1 MVFSMIPAFT
11 LTASAEI
18 VETQPAGSGTEADP
32 FRIGTAGELA
42 WFRTN
47 INNGG
52 IAQTSCAELTADI
65 DLSGDSNWTPIGT
78 DTKPYQGTFDGKNH
92 RITNMTASG
101 ENRIGFIGCAQNLT
115 LRNLYV
121 SGTVTCT
128 VDTVGGLVGELSGKR
143 GETQNSELTNCSFF
157 GTANGC
163 VANTGGLIGHTLYHN
178 VTLRD
183 CFFVGTLNGCN
194 MIGNDG
200 GFIGCVEDNKTHLI
214 TIERCGVV
222 AQELKIYHNSGC
234 FVGQAFS
241 DINVSNSFVACD
253 SVTMD
258 VSENTQNGIL
268 FGDFYYTANLTNVHV
283 YTNLPSSGQM
293 SCSNNN
299 PVMNLS
305 NTYLLGDTPSS
316 FGDGKGGVLDAAGFK
331 DATNFNDWDFET
343 VWKMGENYPVLKPR
357 AETEVQEVS
366 LIRGQSTT
374 VDLSKCF
381 ILVNDINQNNT
392 QTNRFN
398 YEVISADGSENPF
411 VDNNLTSITD
421 DTLTINTTG
430 VSGTYPITVKAVDP
444 NGECDDFTITIN
456 TTVIK
461 PTVNDADAS
470 TKTMT
475 AYTGTGATLD
485 LSDCFT
491 LENDPDDNYET
502 SARFQYEITD
512 GNTVTVGEGESAYT
526 KEIASINGDNL
537 EVTGDAPLGSYT
549 FTVKMTDPEGNYDPY
564 TFTVTATV
572 KKSVPVPTVVTE
584 AFPFST
590 AMRLKYVELS
600 SEDWSWTKG
609 SICPQDAD
617 YEAYYKFDSEELADY
632 YDWADVLAAHPEAEY
647 DSTLPGIRLKLH
659 VSVTESDESPWK
671 GVITVINA
679 DNGEAIEGAALT
691 CDYESQ
697 FPEGNTTAADGTVN
711 AEMSKGKHTVTVSKD
726 GFTTKDFDVEF
737 EKNNSNAFTLKIV
750 PVRGTYKAPLL
761 EDDENNDVPNA
772 KVVITRTTVGGA
784 DAWEEESGGNSVVVD
799 AGGDVQLPAGDYTIK
814 PATNGYST
822 GNTIYAHVDD
832 DKNITYYE
840 DAEHTTEIT
849 IDPEVGTA
857 VIVVYKLDE
866 PKYTITLDRIGET
879 DKYTATVSLVG
890 VKATMG
896 TIGLRYDKD
905 IFSLDE
911 SDVEMQNGLELKYTP
926 EDLYWSS
933 WDNNGYYDFIWMTPD
948 NDGEGID
955 AETSPQNIAVFT
967 FTLVGDP
974 DYITLDTIGIKPWQE
989 TAAYKEFIG
998 SVPDDYEDISSQ
1010 LWRYCDKDN
1019 NKLSLKTGR
1028 IEASKAVIN
1037 GVDTGGFFQVA
1048 KNLPPGGTESSML
1061 VDVKT
1066 VIVYNVPIT
1075 HSIIRFNVTDKDD
1088 KTPINLANIR
1098 IFDETEKKLGD
1109 KETNQEGAVSFA
1121 VDTSASD
1128 KVNLTYTAYMSGYW
1142 PLPLSGLVSDRPSIS
1157 AETGKIVE
1165 TDVKLE
1171 KKIYHVPVIAP
1182 SESQSLELVQDADL
1196 GGEKYAYNGRDF
1208 HFRVTGARGYKITRY
1223 PTKAE
1228 VIVYDTDGVTELKR
1242 VSDIPIEEDMG
1253 IFTLKGEHID
1263 QRVLTAD
1270 ELTALKET
1278 SGSGYEDWNSVQ
1290 PDTNEGYRSFN
1301 LVIRFND
1308 FDVEEIE
1315 YTVEGMTNGLGHV
1328 SYEQTPDGAVP
1339 QITDTTGMEIYDIE
1353 FIQAKT
1359 TKKQGDTPTNHQT
1372 GTFIFTG
1379 DTIDDVVERVYIN
1392 GLEVDTYNGEHSFA
1406 YTFDKASED
1415 CNITVIF
1422 WDGITPATDTVMTLI
1437 VGEFGTAN
1445 VTEPDNLPGLTNTKH
1460 TFLNKNRLVFSTEPE
1475 NGSYVL
1481 NSVMKEIN
1489 GENMTD
1495 ITSDDVG
1502 GVYTVDKEDKNVT
1515 VYVTFRNITA
1525 ETSPNLFVKS
1535 YVASGVGY
1543 ITPVGVKSVR
1553 MYDSIEFEL
1562 TTSDADSW
1570 MVKDVK
1576 ISPFSDLEHGEVYEF
1591 NTLQKNNTYRYDSIR
1606 TNIAIGAEFVEKS
1619 YALSGTVD
1627 LSQNASVT
1635 LANPKTGATLTF
1647 VRVDSSGKESPK
1659 AAKYVATTTAKR
1671 KDAAFTVDLP
1681 AGRWNVYVTK
1691 PGYVT
1696 YMIKDYDFDP
1706 NTSTAFGN
1714 GKSIVTYIGSTETG
1728 TTISLKDAA
1737 NIKSGLRSNV
1747 SSAIFNRADVDN
1759 NGAVEVRD
1767 MTYVMKNYNKKMIIQ
1782 SYSDFLENGSANI
1795 VKGIDQ

>member
-1 MVFSMIPAFT
+1 MKKRITSLFVALCMVFSMIPAFT

-366 LIRGQSTT
+366 LIRGQATT

-381 ILVNDINQNNT
+381 ILVNDINQNYT

-502 SARFQYEITD
+502 SDRFQYEITD

-549 FTVKMTDPEGNYDPY
+549 FTVKMTDPDGNYDPY

-600 SEDWSWTKG
+600 SEDWHWTKG

-697 FPEGNTTAADGTVN
+697 FPDGNTTAADGTVN

-726 GFTTKDFDVEF
+726 G
-737 EKNNSNAFTLKIV
+737 
-750 PVRGTYKAPLL
+750 
-761 EDDENNDVPNA
+761 
-772 KVVITRTTVGGA
+772 
-784 DAWEEESGGNSVVVD
+784 
-799 AGGDVQLPAGDYTIK
+799 
-814 PATNGYST
+814 
-822 GNTIYAHVDD
+822 
-832 DKNITYYE
+832 
-840 DAEHTTEIT
+840 
-849 IDPEVGTA
+849 
-857 VIVVYKLDE
+857 
-866 PKYTITLDRIGET
+866 
-879 DKYTATVSLVG
+879 
-890 VKATMG
+890 
-896 TIGLRYDKD
+896 
-905 IFSLDE
+905 
-911 SDVEMQNGLELKYTP
+911 
-926 EDLYWSS
+926 
-933 WDNNGYYDFIWMTPD
+933 
-948 NDGEGID
+948 
-955 AETSPQNIAVFT
+955 
-967 FTLVGDP
+967 
-974 DYITLDTIGIKPWQE
+974 
-989 TAAYKEFIG
+989 
-998 SVPDDYEDISSQ
+998 
-1010 LWRYCDKDN
+1010 
-1019 NKLSLKTGR
+1019 
-1028 IEASKAVIN
+1028 
-1037 GVDTGGFFQVA
+1037 
-1048 KNLPPGGTESSML
+1048 
-1061 VDVKT
+1061 
-1066 VIVYNVPIT
+1066 
-1075 HSIIRFNVTDKDD
+1075 
-1088 KTPINLANIR
+1088 
-1098 IFDETEKKLGD
+1098 
-1109 KETNQEGAVSFA
+1109 
-1121 VDTSASD
+1121 
-1128 KVNLTYTAYMSGYW
+1128 
-1142 PLPLSGLVSDRPSIS
+1142 
-1157 AETGKIVE
+1157 
-1165 TDVKLE
+1165 
-1171 KKIYHVPVIAP
+1171 
-1182 SESQSLELVQDADL
+1182 
-1196 GGEKYAYNGRDF
+1196 
-1208 HFRVTGARGYKITRY
+1208 
-1223 PTKAE
+1223 
-1228 VIVYDTDGVTELKR
+1228 
-1242 VSDIPIEEDMG
+1242 
-1253 IFTLKGEHID
+1253 
-1263 QRVLTAD
+1263 
-1270 ELTALKET
+1270 
-1278 SGSGYEDWNSVQ
+1278 
-1290 PDTNEGYRSFN
+1290 
-1301 LVIRFND
+1301 
-1308 FDVEEIE
+1308 
-1315 YTVEGMTNGLGHV
+1315 
-1328 SYEQTPDGAVP
+1328 
-1339 QITDTTGMEIYDIE
+1339 
-1353 FIQAKT
+1353 
-1359 TKKQGDTPTNHQT
+1359 
-1372 GTFIFTG
+1372 
-1379 DTIDDVVERVYIN
+1379 
-1392 GLEVDTYNGEHSFA
+1392 
-1406 YTFDKASED
+1406 
-1415 CNITVIF
+1415 
-1422 WDGITPATDTVMTLI
+1422 
-1437 VGEFGTAN
+1437 
-1445 VTEPDNLPGLTNTKH
+1445 
-1460 TFLNKNRLVFSTEPE
+1460 
-1475 NGSYVL
+1475 
-1481 NSVMKEIN
+1481 
-1489 GENMTD
+1489 
-1495 ITSDDVG
+1495 
-1502 GVYTVDKEDKNVT
+1502 
-1515 VYVTFRNITA
+1515 
-1525 ETSPNLFVKS
+1525 
-1535 YVASGVGY
+1535 
-1543 ITPVGVKSVR
+1543 
-1553 MYDSIEFEL
+1553 
-1562 TTSDADSW
+1562 
-1570 MVKDVK
+1570 
-1576 ISPFSDLEHGEVYEF
+1576 
-1591 NTLQKNNTYRYDSIR
+1591 
-1606 TNIAIGAEFVEKS
+1606 
-1619 YALSGTVD
+1619 
-1627 LSQNASVT
+1627 
-1635 LANPKTGATLTF
+1635 
-1647 VRVDSSGKESPK
+1647 
-1659 AAKYVATTTAKR
+1659 
-1671 KDAAFTVDLP
+1671 
-1681 AGRWNVYVTK
+1681 
-1691 PGYVT
+1691 
-1696 YMIKDYDFDP
+1696 
-1706 NTSTAFGN
+1706 
-1714 GKSIVTYIGSTETG
+1714 
-1728 TTISLKDAA
+1728 
-1737 NIKSGLRSNV
+1737 
-1747 SSAIFNRADVDN
+1747 
-1759 NGAVEVRD
+1759 
-1767 MTYVMKNYNKKMIIQ
+1767 
-1782 SYSDFLENGSANI
+1782 
-1795 VKGIDQ
+1795 